1 MSLIRTRPIIDL
13 VILMNKKVSV
23 AQLLKSHEEEN
34 NSAPDSR
41 LLDIRAAADCLACS
55 ERFIRR
61 LVQERRI
68 PFVKLGGTRVR
79 FLEADLRQWIVE
91 QRVEAKR

>member
-1 MSLIRTRPIIDL
+1 
-13 VILMNKKVSV
+13 MNDQTSV
-23 AQLLKSHEEEN
+23 QPLLKSHGETN
-34 NSAPDSR
+34 RKNPSR
-41 LLDIRAAADCLACS
+41 PLLDIQGAACRLGCS

-68 PFVKLGGTRVR
+68 PFVKLGGTRLR
-79 FLEADLRQWIVE
+79 FVEADLDKWIAS

>member
-1 MSLIRTRPIIDL
+1 MVL
-13 VILMNKKVSV
+13 VNKKVGV
-23 AQLLKSHEEEN
+23 AKLLDSHEEMSIK
-34 NSAPDSR
+34 NSDAR
-41 LLDIRAAADCLACS
+41 LLDIQAAANRLTCS

-79 FLEADLRQWIVE
+79 FLAADLDQWIVE
-91 QRVEAKR
+91 QRIEAKR

>member
-1 MSLIRTRPIIDL
+1 
-13 VILMNKKVSV
+13 MNDQTSV
-23 AQLLKSHEEEN
+23 PPLLKSHDR
-34 NSAPDSR
+34 ATFKYDTGP
-41 LLDIRAAADCLACS
+41 LLDIRAAAIRLGCS

-79 FLEADLRQWIVE
+79 FVDSDLDAWVAR
-91 QRVEAKR
+91 QRVEVKR